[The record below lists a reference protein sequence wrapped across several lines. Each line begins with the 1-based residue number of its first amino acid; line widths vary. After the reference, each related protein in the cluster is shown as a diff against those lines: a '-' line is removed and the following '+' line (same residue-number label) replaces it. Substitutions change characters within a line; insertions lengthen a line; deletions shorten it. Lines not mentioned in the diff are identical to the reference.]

1 MSDRRPKKSNSLK
14 TSKLNSNTPIKPK
27 RKESYGVTT
36 NADVFLNKII
46 NNTFSPVTS
55 TKHIPKIPSNTLE
68 NIQIEKLT
76 LDILKKD
83 YEKYPNGDISQKSF
97 GIVKS
102 FAYNSYH
109 GLVKELNEDK
119 ICVVQHLKKPQNSKS
134 RIWPK
139 LSYFAI
145 FDGHGGDK
153 CSSFLKENFLNYL
166 IEDKNFPI
174 DIKLSLTNTIERIE
188 NEFLLLDKNDIS
200 GTCALI
206 CIIADNKIYVGNV
219 GDSRAIM
226 SMDNG
231 TKIRPLTIDHKP
243 NNPKEYER
251 IVKAGGKVYID
262 NDDPIR
268 DLSKMVVINHPK
280 EFDNYIKDPDVVYR
294 VYPCDLAVSR
304 SIGDAK
310 SKIKE
315 SGGIPGCIVA
325 TPEVFIFDNSSNSDF
340 IIMGCDG
347 IFDNLTNNEIIDCAW
362 FALHNSCK
370 ERKNDINLLSLD
382 MCNMIIKNSMDKMS
396 EDNLSVIIIGLEGL
410 EKYLTNKIN
419 KERIGNVFKK

>member
-1 MSDRRPKKSNSLK
+1 MSEKKVRKSYSLK
-14 TSKLNSNTPIKPK
+14 GNEENKKVPIKPR
-27 RKESYGVTT
+27 RKESYGVST
-36 NADVFLNKII
+36 NAEVFLNKII
-46 NNTFSPVTS
+46 NNAFSPITNF
-55 TKHIPKIPSNTLE
+55 KNIQKFPSNTNE
-68 NIQIEKLT
+68 NMEVEKLT
-76 LDILKKD
+76 LDILKKE
-83 YEKYPNGDISQKSF
+83 YEKYPNGDFSQKSF

-102 FAYNSYH
+102 YAFNSYH
-109 GLVKELNEDK
+109 GLVKDHNEDK
-119 ICVVQHLKKPQNSKS
+119 ICVCQHLKKPQNSKS

-243 NNPKEYER
+243 NNPKDYER

>member
-1 MSDRRPKKSNSLK
+1 MSERKVRKSNSLK
-14 TSKLNSNTPIKPK
+14 GNKVNSKGPIKPK
-27 RKESYGVTT
+27 RKESYGPSK
-36 NADVFLNKII
+36 NAEVFLNKII
-46 NNTFSPVTS
+46 NNSFSPITNY
-55 TKHIPKIPSNTLE
+55 KQIQKFQSNTIE
-68 NIQIEKLT
+68 NNQVEKLT

-83 YEKYPNGDISQKSF
+83 YDKYPSGALSQKSF
-97 GIVKS
+97 GIAKS
-102 FAYNSYH
+102 YAFDSYH
-109 GLVKELNEDK
+109 GLVKDHNEDK
-119 ICVVQHLKKPQNSKS
+119 ICVCLNLKKPPNSKS

-153 CSSFLKENFLNYL
+153 CSSFLKEHFLDYL
-166 IEDKNFPI
+166 LEDKNFPI
-174 DIKLSLTNTIERIE
+174 DIKSSLMNTIDRIE
-188 NEFLLLDKNDIS
+188 KEYLSLDKNDIS

-206 CIIADNKIYVGNV
+206 CIIADNKIYFCNV

-251 IVKAGGKVYID
+251 IIKAGGKVYID

-268 DLSKMVVINHPK
+268 DISKMIVINNPV
-280 EFDNYIKDPDVVYR
+280 EFDKYINEPDVVYR

-315 SGGIPGCIVA
+315 SGGIPGCIIA
-325 TPEVFIFDNSSNSDF
+325 TPEVFMFDNSSNLDF

-347 IFDNLTNNEIIDCAW
+347 IFDNLTNNEIIDSAW
-362 FALHNSCK
+362 FTLHNSSK

-382 MCNMIIKNSMDKMS
+382 MCDMIIKNSMDKMS
-396 EDNLSVIIIGLEGL
+396 GDNLSVIIIGLEGL
-410 EKYLTNKIN
+410 EKYLNNKIN
-419 KERIGNVFKK
+419 KERIGNMFKK